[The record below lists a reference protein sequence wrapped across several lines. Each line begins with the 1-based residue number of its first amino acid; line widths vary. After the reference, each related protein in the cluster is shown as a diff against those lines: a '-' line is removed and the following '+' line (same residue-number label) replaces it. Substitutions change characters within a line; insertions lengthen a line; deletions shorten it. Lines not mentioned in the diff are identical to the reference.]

1 MSLHDDTQHRQTG
14 KSGSVNPVT
23 KPITKQEALNMKKK
37 TPPAEK
43 KNMAKK
49 NIDRRELIKKSAIA
63 GAAVFASA
71 SVGPWFIKDA
81 LSSSGKLNLFTWPDY
96 SKPEVIAAFEKA
108 TGIKVKV
115 TNYSTNQEC
124 MNKLRA
130 ARAKGFDIAQPSLT
144 EIQLHMEQELYREI
158 DENRIA
164 NLNNLEPAFYEKSK
178 KLGGVIRGK
187 RVGLPYDWGT
197 EAMAWNTDKRNFK
210 YGELSYGTMWEDQY
224 VGKVTCRP
232 HSVFIGAGLYL
243 ESIGKIEA
251 NRMYD
256 TYTSEEKMHQVYDE
270 IIKFLI
276 AKKKNIKMFWNNA
289 QDHQLAFLQ
298 NGCLIG
304 QTWDG
309 PILTMKKEGKPV
321 SFMAPREGAM
331 TWVDSMA
338 IVKNAKNIEQ
348 AYAFIN
354 WAYTPEAGATVAKAT
369 GYNSVVKGVAQY
381 LDDATKK
388 NFAEAYPGDALEN
401 LWWYVSEPPWFVP
414 ARTKYRDTFQA
425 A

>member
-1 MSLHDDTQHRQTG
+1 M
-14 KSGSVNPVT
+14 KNP
-23 KPITKQEALNMKKK
+23 KNSSDIAKENSINRRDFIKQSTL
-37 TPPAEK
+37 
-43 KNMAKK
+43 
-49 NIDRRELIKKSAIA
+49 A

-81 LSSSGKLNLFTWPDY
+81 RSSSGKLNLFTWPDY

-108 TGIKVKV
+108 TGIKVKL

-130 ARAKGFDIAQPSLT
+130 ARATGFDIAQPSLT
-144 EIQLHMEQELYREI
+144 EFQLHMEHELYREI
-158 DENRIA
+158 DESKIP
-164 NLNNLEPAFYEKSK
+164 NLKNLETAFYEKSK
-178 KLGGVIRGK
+178 ELGGVIGGK

-197 EAMAWNTDKRNFK
+197 EAMAWNTAKKEFK
-210 YGELSYGTMWEDQY
+210 YGDLSFGSMWEEELI
-224 VGKVTCRP
+224 GKVTCRP
-232 HSVFIGAGLYL
+232 HSVFIGAGLHL
-243 ESIGKIEA
+243 ESIGKIES

-256 TYTSEEKMHQVYDE
+256 TYASEEKMRKVYDE
-270 IIKFLI
+270 ILAFLI
-276 AKKKNIKMFWNNA
+276 EKKKNIKMFWNNA

-298 NGCLIG
+298 NGCVVG

-321 SFMAPREGAM
+321 SYMAPKEGAM

-354 WAYTPEAGATVAKAT
+354 WAYTPEAGAIMAKST
-369 GYNSVVKGVAQY
+369 GYNSVVKGAADL
-381 LDDATKK
+381 LDDKTKK
-388 NFAEAYPGDALEN
+388 NFQEAYPADALEK
-401 LWWYVSEPPWFVP
+401 LWWYVSEPAWFVP
-414 ARTKYRDTFQA
+414 ARTEYRDKFQA

>member
-1 MSLHDDTQHRQTG
+1 MG
-14 KSGSVNPVT
+14 KRKSVGKKYPS
-23 KPITKQEALNMKKK
+23 KKGIT
-37 TPPAEK
+37 
-43 KNMAKK
+43 
-49 NIDRRELIKKSAIA
+49 RRDFIK
-63 GAAVFASA
+63 GTAAVGVAA

-81 LSSSGKLNLFTWPDY
+81 LSSSGELKLFTWSDY
-96 SKPEVIAAFEKA
+96 SKPEIIAAFEKS

-130 ARAKGFDIAQPSLT
+130 ARARGFDIAQPSLT
-144 EIQLHMEQELYREI
+144 EYELQMEFELYREI
-158 DENRIA
+158 DESKIT
-164 NLNNLEPAFYEKSK
+164 NLKNVEPAFWEKSG
-178 KLGGVIRGK
+178 KLGGIIRGK

-197 EAMAWNTDKRNFK
+197 EACAWNTDKLSFK
-210 YGELSYGTMWEDQY
+210 YGELSYGTMWQPEFAQ
-224 VGKVTCRP
+224 KVTVRP

-243 ESIGKIEA
+243 DSIGKVPSD
-251 NRMYD
+251 RMFD
-256 TYTSEEKMHQVYDE
+256 TYKTEEKMRKVYDE
-270 IIKFLI
+270 IFKFLVEH
-276 AKKKNIKMFWNNA
+276 KKNIKMFWNNA

-309 PILTMKKEGKPV
+309 PILTLKKQGKPV
-321 SFMAPREGAM
+321 SYMAPKEGAM

-338 IVKNAKNIEQ
+338 IVKNAENVEQ

-354 WAYTPEAGATVAKAT
+354 WAYTPEAGAIMATAT
-369 GYNSVVKGVAQY
+369 GYNSVVKGAADL

-388 NFAEAYPGDALEN
+388 GFAEAYPGDALDN
-401 LWWYVSEPPWFVP
+401 LWWYVSEAPWFVP
-414 ARTKYRDTFQA
+414 ARTEYRDKFQA